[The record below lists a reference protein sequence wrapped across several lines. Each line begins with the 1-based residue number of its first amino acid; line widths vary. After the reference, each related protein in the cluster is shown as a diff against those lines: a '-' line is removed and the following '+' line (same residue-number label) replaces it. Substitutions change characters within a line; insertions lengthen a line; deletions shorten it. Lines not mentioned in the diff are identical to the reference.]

1 MFGVNALMAASYSKV
16 ADGTIVLDALL
27 KEGKIGV
34 DTGAQWNDH
43 NTLIKAC
50 KIGEI
55 YTQFG
60 EYAVVNDCEDCDDME
75 VKNLLKY

>member
-1 MFGVNALMAASYSKV
+1 MPKV
-16 ADGTIVLDALL
+16 VFVSSDGKRLEVQ
-27 KEGKIGV
+27 G
-34 DTGAQWNDH
+34 
-43 NTLIKAC
+43 